1 MSSTIKKLL
10 PALVL
15 LMSTTVMADS
25 PDFTNLE
32 LSYRDGDYGPT
43 PDNDADGWRLDGSF
57 AFNDDFFIE
66 GYYGSNDLEGSRA
79 DLDSWG
85 VGAGYIL
92 TPGQSVV
99 WYATLGYRKEEV
111 NQDFEGFGFGGGV
124 RANIS
129 DDFELAAELGYYFG
143 DYDGSFHYDLGGAW
157 NVNERF
163 AVTVG
168 FEKREVGDT
177 SPSVKLE
184 QIYVGGR
191 LNF

>member
-1 MSSTIKKLL
+1 MDESAFVEKMTS
-10 PALVL
+10 
-15 LMSTTVMADS
+15 D
-25 PDFTNLE
+25 
-32 LSYRDGDYGPT
+32 
-43 PDNDADGWRLDGSF
+43 DN
-57 AFNDDFFIE
+57 
-66 GYYGSNDLEGSRA
+66 
-79 DLDSWG
+79 
-85 VGAGYIL
+85 VGALQTFWINK
-92 TPGQSVV
+92 GQ
-99 WYATLGYRKEEV
+99 L
-111 NQDFEGFGFGGGV
+111 
-124 RANIS
+124 
-129 DDFELAAELGYYFG
+129 LYYFG